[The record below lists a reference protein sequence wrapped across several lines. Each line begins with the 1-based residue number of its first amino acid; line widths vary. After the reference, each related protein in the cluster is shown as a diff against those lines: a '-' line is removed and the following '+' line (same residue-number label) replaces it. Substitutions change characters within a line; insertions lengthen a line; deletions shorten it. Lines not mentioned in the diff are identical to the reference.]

1 MAEIEQIASRDNR
14 RLVHARKVRDGKVDG
29 EIFIEGRRLVSEA
42 LRSDIRGLACF
53 VDDNLSNSDL
63 ADDVRSAGIETFRV
77 SDGIFKSFTDTVHSQ
92 GVVLTAERPE
102 TGITVLTAACRVG
115 RIPLIILLHEIGNP
129 SNLGAII
136 RTAEAAGVAG
146 VIVSELSADV
156 FSPKSIRAS
165 MGSAFR
171 MPIWDAVSLED
182 VVAWAASQT
191 LITTAAVLSGEKS
204 YTDVDWSVPRLL
216 VFGSEAHGLSGKAA
230 NAVDETITILMASE
244 VESLNLAASA
254 AIIMF
259 EAKRQTTDRS
269 I

>member
-1 MAEIEQIASRDNR
+1 MTEIEQIASRDNR
-14 RLVHARKVRDGKVDG
+14 RLVHARKVRDGKIDG
-29 EIFIEGRRLVSEA
+29 QIFIEGKRLVGEA
-42 LRSDIRGLACF
+42 LRSGTRGLTCF
-53 VDDNLSNSDL
+53 VGDSLYDSSLVDE
-63 ADDVRSAGIETFRV
+63 VRSAGIETFRV
-77 SDGIFKSFTDTVHSQ
+77 GDGIFKSLADTVASQ

-102 TGITVLTAACRVG
+102 TGLAVLTAASQAARL
-115 RIPLIILLHEIGNP
+115 PLVIFLHEIGNP

-146 VIVSELSADV
+146 VIVSERSADV

-171 MPIWDAVSLED
+171 VPIWVDARLD
-182 VVAWAASQT
+182 DIVAWAASQA
-191 LITTAAVLSGEKS
+191 LRTTAAVLSGERN
-204 YTDVDWSVPRLL
+204 YTDVDWSVPRLMF
-216 VFGSEAHGLSGKAA
+216 FGSEAHGLSG
-230 NAVDETITILMASE
+230 NVTNLVEETITISMARR

-259 EAKRQTTDRS
+259 EAKRQTTDRL